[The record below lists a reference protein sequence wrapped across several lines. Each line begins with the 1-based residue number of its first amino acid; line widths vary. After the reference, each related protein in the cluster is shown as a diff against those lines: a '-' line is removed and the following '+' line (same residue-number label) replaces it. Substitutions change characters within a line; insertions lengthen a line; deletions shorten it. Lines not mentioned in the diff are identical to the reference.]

1 MSNIQTVR
9 DAAVDCIA
17 RAEKMYGVDM
27 SRVQVRFDL
36 KGTAAGMAG
45 MQGLRS
51 APTCYL
57 RFNTTMIDGAGYEHV
72 LNDTVPHEV
81 AHMVCFMNP
90 RLGKGHDSGW
100 ARVCRALGGTGDTRH
115 NEEVLYA
122 RGNTYEYTCTEGN
135 TTRFSE
141 QRHRKIQRGVAR
153 FNMKQGGTIDKTCA
167 FELVGV
173 SGTPI
178 AAKRTPTAPV
188 TAKVQAPVAAPKTAT
203 ATAAQPQTT
212 KPRPTGSKADL
223 IRAAILRCKTNDFE
237 RTLAVDY
244 GVNELGMTRNL
255 ARKYV
260 NENWSKVNL
269 D

>member
-27 SRVQVRFDL
+27 STVQVRFDL

-45 MQGLRS
+45 AVGLRS
-51 APTCYL
+51 NPTYYL
-57 RFNTTMIDGAGYEHV
+57 RFNTTMINGEGYAHV

-90 RLGKGHDSGW
+90 RLGKGHNSGW
-100 ARVCRALGGTGDTRH
+100 ARVCRALGGSGETRH
-115 NEEVLYA
+115 KEEVVYA
-122 RGNTYEYTCTEGN
+122 KGNTYEYTCTEG
-135 TTRFSE
+135 TTARFSQ
-141 QRHRKIQRGVAR
+141 QRHNKIQRGIIS
-153 FNMKQGGTIDKTCA
+153 FNIKQGGRIDRTSA
-167 FELVGV
+167 YQVVGI
-173 SGTPI
+173 SGNPV
-178 AAKRTPTAPV
+178 AAKRTPVA
-188 TAKVQAPVAAPKTAT
+188 AKVQAPVAATAPKTAV
-203 ATAAQPQTT
+203 AARTYVT
-212 KPRPTGSKADL
+212 KPKPTGSKADL

>member
-9 DAAVDCIA
+9 DAAADCIA
-17 RAEKMYGVDM
+17 RAEKMYGLDM
-27 SRVQVRFDL
+27 SKVQVRFDL

-45 MQGLRS
+45 MQGMRW

-57 RFNTTMIDGAGYEHV
+57 RFNTTMINGAGYAHV

-81 AHMVCFMNP
+81 AHMVCFMSP
-90 RLGKGHDSGW
+90 RLGKGHNSGW
-100 ARVCRALGGTGDTRH
+100 ARVCRALGGSGETRH
-115 NEEVLYA
+115 NEEVVYA
-122 RGNTYEYTCTEGN
+122 KGNTYEYTCTQG
-135 TTRFSE
+135 TTARFSQ
-141 QRHRKIQRGVAR
+141 QRHNKIQSGMSS
-153 FNMKQGGTIDKTCA
+153 FNMKRGGTIDKTCA

-173 SGTPI
+173 SGNPV
-178 AAKRTPTAPV
+178 AAKREPV
-188 TAKVQAPVAAPKTAT
+188 AAKVQAPVAATAPKTAV
-203 ATAAQPQTT
+203 AARTYVIKA
-212 KPRPTGSKADL
+212 KPKGSKADL

-237 RTLAVDY
+237 RTTAVDY
-244 GVNELGMTRNL
+244 GVIELGMTRSL